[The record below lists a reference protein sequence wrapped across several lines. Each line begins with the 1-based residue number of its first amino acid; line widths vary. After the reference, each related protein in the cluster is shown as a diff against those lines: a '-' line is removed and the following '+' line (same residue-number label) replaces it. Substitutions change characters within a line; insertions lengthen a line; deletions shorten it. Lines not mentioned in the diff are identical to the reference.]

1 MSRRPQ
7 KSNRRASSPSPSAS
21 SPREFRLPENTTPAL
36 PPVEDFAGLAM
47 PEALLK
53 ALAAEG
59 VTTPFPIQ
67 AATLPNSLA
76 GRDVLGRGRTGSGK
90 TLAFGLALLA
100 RTAGLRAEPKAPL
113 ALVLVPTRELAQ
125 QVTDALAPYATAV
138 NLRLATVVGG
148 LSITKQAGALRRG
161 AEVLVATPGRLN
173 DLVERGDCV
182 LGDVRVTVLDEA
194 DQMTDM
200 GFLPQITK
208 LIQQV
213 RADGQRM
220 LFSATL
226 DANIDRLVQRFLT
239 DPVVHSVDPS
249 AGAVTTMEHH
259 VLHVLDETDKK
270 AVTTRIAARD
280 GRVILFLDTK
290 RSADRLA
297 KRLLAVGVRAAALH
311 GGRSQPQ
318 RNRTLEQFKNGQVT
332 ALVATN
338 VAARGIHVDD
348 LDLVVN
354 VDPPADHKDYLHR
367 GGRTARAGGSGS
379 VVTLV
384 LPEQK
389 RDVTRLISD
398 AGIRARTA
406 RVTSGDAELATITG
420 AREPSGVPVTI
431 EVPQPATLPA
441 PRRERRAGAEP
452 GRRSSRRRRAGGAE
466 TAGGGGTGTSAQGA
480 GRRGAAGARDEGSA
494 RRTGGTRDQGST
506 RGTADAAA
514 AGVAGAAQPSAGGGR
529 GSGRRSGAGKSTAA
543 AAGAA
548 GSGGSRSG
556 RRTGGGTA
564 SGATS
569 GRRASS
575 GTASGAAS
583 GAGARSGSGAGSGAR
598 SGSGAGSGSGAR
610 SGSGAGSGSG
620 ARSGSGAASGRARRA
635 SGRRS
640 ASGGA

>member
-7 KSNRRASSPSPSAS
+7 RPNRRASSPSPSGS
-21 SPREFRLPENTTPAL
+21 SRSSAAPSAPREFRLPKSTTPAL
-36 PPVEDFAGLAM
+36 PPVADFADLDM
-47 PEALLK
+47 PAGLLK
-53 ALAAEG
+53 TLTAQG

-76 GRDVLGRGRTGSGK
+76 GRDLLGRGRTGSGK

-100 RTAGLRAEPKAPL
+100 RTAGLRAQPKSPL

-125 QVTDALAPYATAV
+125 QVTDALSPYATAV
-138 NLRLATVVGG
+138 NLRMATVVGG
-148 LSITKQAGALRRG
+148 LSITRQADTLRRG
-161 AEVLVATPGRLN
+161 VEVVVASPGRLN

-182 LGDVRVTVLDEA
+182 LDDVRITVLDEA

-208 LIQQV
+208 LIQKV
-213 RADGQRM
+213 RPDGQRM

-226 DANIDRLVQRFLT
+226 DQNIDRLVQRFLT
-239 DPVVHSVDPS
+239 DPVTHSVDPS

-259 VLHVLDETDKK
+259 VLHLADETDKK

-318 RNRTLEQFKNGQVT
+318 RNRTLDQFKTGQVT

-354 VDPPADHKDYLHR
+354 VDPPTDHKDYVHR
-367 GGRTARAGGSGS
+367 GGRTARAGGSGT

-389 RDVTRLISD
+389 REVTRLMSD
-398 AGIRARTA
+398 AGIRPRTS
-406 RVTSGDAELATITG
+406 RIVSTDPELSTITG
-420 AREPSGVPVTI
+420 AREPSGVAVTI
-431 EVPQPATLPA
+431 EVPQPVA
-441 PRRERRAGAEP
+441 PQRGTGSGAG
-452 GRRSSRRRRAGGAE
+452 GSSRRRR
-466 TAGGGGTGTSAQGA
+466 GGGGGGASASASAPGKNEGRGGGGGRGRGGTSSAGA
-480 GRRGAAGARDEGSA
+480 ASSGGAASGGRGAAGG
-494 RRTGGTRDQGST
+494 RRAGG
-506 RGTADAAA
+506 A
-514 AGVAGAAQPSAGGGR
+514 AGSGATGTGAGAGGGR
-529 GSGRRSGAGKSTAA
+529 GGRGTGAGAGGGTGRRG
-543 AAGAA
+543 
-548 GSGGSRSG
+548 G
-556 RRTGGGTA
+556 RRTST
-564 SGATS
+564 T
-569 GRRASS
+569 
-575 GTASGAAS
+575 
-583 GAGARSGSGAGSGAR
+583 
-598 SGSGAGSGSGAR
+598 
-610 SGSGAGSGSG
+610 
-620 ARSGSGAASGRARRA
+620 
-635 SGRRS
+635 
-640 ASGGA
+640 